1 MNLISTKKS
10 CEKWAK
16 NKLEKLGKGY
26 NKIHFGQTHA
36 SFIKEKKD
44 GSFSAIQEKYP
55 NSILSFVSNWGVLI
69 LTILIYSIVGAGIG
83 MIIGSLFFEDKG
95 IIILSIVGFVIAVA
109 YQIWDEIRFS

>member
-10 CEKWAK
+10 REKWAK

-55 NSILSFVSNWGVLI
+55 NSILSFVSNLGVLI

>member
-10 CEKWAK
+10 REKWAK

-26 NKIHFGQTHA
+26 NRVHFGETHA

-55 NSILSFVSNWGVLI
+55 DSLLSFTGKWG
-69 LTILIYSIVGAGIG
+69 ILIITIIFYAIFGAGIG
-83 MIIGSLFFEDKG
+83 FIVGALFFEEKG
-95 IIILSIVGFVIAVA
+95 MIILSIIGFILGAIWKV
-109 YQIWDEIRFS
+109 WDEIRFS

>member
-10 CEKWAK
+10 REKWAK

-55 NSILSFVSNWGVLI
+55 NSILSFIGNWGVLI
-69 LTILIYSIVGAGIG
+69 LTILIYSILGAGIG
-83 MIIGSLFFEDKG
+83 MIIGSFFFDDKG

>member
-10 CEKWAK
+10 REKWAK
-16 NKLEKLGKGY
+16 KKLEKLGKGY

-55 NSILSFVSNWGVLI
+55 DSILKFTGKWGILI
-69 LTILIYSIVGAGIG
+69 LTISIYSIVGAGIG

-95 IIILSIVGFVIAVA
+95 IIILSIVGFILAVA